1 MDGAQE
7 AAEDVVHDQGEQKE
21 AAPYEEAGTEYEVGS
36 VHTLATSELQFR
48 TAAPDLLTPFLTR
61 GQIFGRRHDPNR

>member
-7 AAEDVVHDQGEQKE
+7 AAEDVVDDQGKQKE
-21 AAPYEEAGTEYEVGS
+21 SAPHEEAGAEYEVGS

-61 GQIFGRRHDPNR
+61 SQIFGRRHDPNR

>member
-1 MDGAQE
+1 
-7 AAEDVVHDQGEQKE
+7 
-21 AAPYEEAGTEYEVGS
+21 
-36 VHTLATSELQFR
+36 LQFR